1 MPHAIATRMSHF
13 WYHADRHEQ
22 FVEDGEIASFF
33 CKDLGLVLAPKLC
46 PDQSQAF
53 KEVNNQ
59 L

>member
-1 MPHAIATRMSHF
+1 MSHF